1 MSRSNF
7 MESKIASDKEMLLQ
21 IQEQIEKKSI
31 TIENI
36 IEITRDLSNEQ
47 KEQLK
52 QLYIEQ
58 IEKLKLSTENHK
70 KKILK
75 IKSKI

>member
-36 IEITRDLSNEQ
+36 IEITRNLSNEQ

-58 IEKLKLSTENHK
+58 IENLKLSTENHK

>member
-36 IEITRDLSNEQ
+36 IEITRNLSNEQ